1 MIVRCHSE
9 IVVKAL
15 NRNIYLDSESGG
27 TNNEEEK
34 CYGLAQSNALD
45 GVLSRDLRW
54 DWLFDTGVNIVILM
68 R

>member
-1 MIVRCHSE
+1 VIVRHDSE
-9 IVVKAL
+9 LGGEAL
-15 NRNIYLDSESGG
+15 NGKIYFNMESGS
-27 TNNEEEK
+27 NINEEEK

>member
-1 MIVRCHSE
+1 MIVRRHSE
-9 IVVKAL
+9 IVGKAL
-15 NRNIYLDSESGG
+15 NRNIYLDSESRG

-45 GVLSRDLRW
+45 GFLHRSLRW
-54 DWLFDTGVNIVILM
+54 NWLSDTDGDTVIIN

>member
-1 MIVRCHSE
+1 MIVRRDSE
-9 IVVKAL
+9 IGGEAL
-15 NRNIYLDSESGG
+15 NGKIYLNMGSGS
-27 TNNEEEK
+27 NINEDEK

-54 DWLFDTGVNIVILM
+54 NWLFDTGVNIVIII